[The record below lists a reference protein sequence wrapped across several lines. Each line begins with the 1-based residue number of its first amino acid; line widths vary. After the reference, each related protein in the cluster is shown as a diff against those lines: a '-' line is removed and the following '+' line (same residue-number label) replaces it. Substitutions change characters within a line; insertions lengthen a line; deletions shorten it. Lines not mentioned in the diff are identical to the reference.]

1 VGYVKLRNPK
11 SVSSRITAKHQF
23 AWAVPAFLKDALI
36 KSVTPAQA
44 GVQVVDFPGFRLSP
58 E

>member
-1 VGYVKLRNPK
+1 MNRVFCFRE
-11 SVSSRITAKHQF
+11 
-23 AWAVPAFLKDALI
+23 ALI

-44 GVQVVDFPGFRLSP
+44 GVQLVDFPGFRLAP

>member
-1 VGYVKLRNPK
+1 MVLLSCGERYLICCYG
-11 SVSSRITAKHQF
+11 S
-23 AWAVPAFLKDALI
+23 LI

-44 GVQVVDFPGFRLSP
+44 GVQLVEFSGFQPAP

>member
-1 VGYVKLRNPK
+1 VVLQKD
-11 SVSSRITAKHQF
+11 AKE
-23 AWAVPAFLKDALI
+23 ALI

-44 GVQVVDFPGFRLSP
+44 GVQLVDFPGFRLSP

>member
-1 VGYVKLRNPK
+1 LRPTYINWHDARL
-11 SVSSRITAKHQF
+11 SLF
-23 AWAVPAFLKDALI
+23 WAALPTMKVREALI

-44 GVQVVDFPGFRLSP
+44 GVQLVDIPGFRLSP